1 MVLINRHFLN
11 IFNELV
17 NQIPIDVTNRH
28 GILNDIF
35 NERFAQLTSKVTI
48 TNPDSGSSFEVM
60 IYFWTWPWKL
70 FLPFQAKEA
79 FDEPND
85 QMIIEIDIGAR
96 YYNENFDIEDKM
108 HFKVTK

>member
-1 MVLINRHFLN
+1 MVLIDRHVLH

-17 NQIPIDVTNRH
+17 KQIPIEVTKH
-28 GILNDIF
+28 HKIF
-35 NERFAQLTSKVTI
+35 HERFHQLTSKVTI
-48 TNPDSGSSFEVM
+48 TNHVSGSSFEVM

-85 QMIIEIDIGAR
+85 RMIIEIDIGAR
-96 YYNENFDIEDKM
+96 YFNHNFDIEDKM